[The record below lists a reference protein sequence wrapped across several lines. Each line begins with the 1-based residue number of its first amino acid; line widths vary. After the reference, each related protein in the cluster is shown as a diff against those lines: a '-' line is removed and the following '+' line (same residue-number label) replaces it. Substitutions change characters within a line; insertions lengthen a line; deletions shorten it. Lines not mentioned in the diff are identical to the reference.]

1 MNNKYLS
8 IIIICLLGIML
19 CMGAVSAKSMKA
31 KNFNDFTMDV
41 PTDSNFV
48 EQEIED
54 GSEDSDVLMS
64 AETYLDEKN
73 LIILMYIDSPLFA
86 GENNA
91 AIY

>member
-41 PTDSNFV
+41 PTDSKLAKLQTN
-48 EQEIED
+48 I
-54 GSEDSDVLMS
+54 
-64 AETYLDEKN
+64 
-73 LIILMYIDSPLFA
+73 
-86 GENNA
+86 
-91 AIY
+91 